1 MRKYILPILTALIVP
16 FMGNSQV
23 CNVSVSPTDTIVCP
37 GDSVLIMGQASLTSN
52 GQQFNFN
59 FGVLPPGWSTSG
71 GSTFAQ
77 PCGAGPDNTPYYWAS
92 TSGGGTPQIN
102 SPAFDVSCGGTIDF
116 DMVYAVQGG
125 GTPCEGPDL
134 ANEGVMLQYSTD
146 GGLTWITIV
155 YYSPGGYELPNIPT
169 TSGSVAT
176 GPTAYTTWNSF
187 SVPIPPGGFT
197 TGTEFQW
204 IQPNSSGTCCDNW
217 GVDNIVI
224 NAGPCNSAYIDWDND
239 TFADS
244 NNFYFTP
251 TVDTFFI
258 ADVYDTLGNFQCTSD
273 TVFISVYQNTMTY
286 DLIDTLFAYC
296 PTDVLPA
303 SVLNIQ
309 NAPAPYS
316 YLWSN
321 NATTSSTTFGTNGN
335 QQDVIWYY
343 VEVEDGCG
351 FVRSDSLVMIVNQT
365 LAIDT
370 MITQNATACTP
381 TGWANAQ
388 VVGVTNNGGQP
399 YYHWTGPGNPGSNN
413 VDGTTITN
421 VPSGWY
427 YFTVIDD
434 VCEANDSVFIDID
447 EPPMADFT
455 PPSAAGCS
463 PVQVSFVNASQNTNS
478 YVWNFGDGTPN
489 STAVDVA
496 HSFTSSATVMLIAT
510 GNGGC
515 ADTAYAQI
523 SVVPCG
529 CTDPLALNYDPFAAQ
544 DDGSCFY
551 PEPVITAPNVFTP
564 DGDNIN
570 DLFFLTSQFTSE
582 ITLTITNRWGNVM
595 YNGVGQN
602 PAWDGQSQGG
612 QDAEEGVYFYIYTA
626 KGVVPDSQIEGHGFL
641 HLERK

>member
-1 MRKYILPILTALIVP
+1 MRKYILPILTALILP
-16 FMGNSQV
+16 FVGSAQV
-23 CNVSVSPTDTIVCP
+23 CNVSVSPTDTTICP
-37 GDSVLIMGQASLTSN
+37 GDSVLIMGQASITSS
-52 GQQFNFN
+52 GQAFNFN

-77 PCGAGPDNTPYYWAS
+77 PCGPGSDNTPYYWAS

-116 DMVYAVQGG
+116 DMVYAVQSGG
-125 GTPCEGPDL
+125 APCEGPDL

-146 GGLTWITIV
+146 GGATWITIV
-155 YYSPGGYELPNIPT
+155 YYSPGGYELPNIPG
-169 TSGSVAT
+169 TSGSVASGQT
-176 GPTAYTTWNSF
+176 PYTTWNSF

-197 TGTEFQW
+197 TGTQFQW

-239 TFADS
+239 TFIDS
-244 NNFYFTP
+244 NNFYFAAT
-251 TVDTFFI
+251 TDTFFV
-258 ADVYDTLGNFQCTSD
+258 ADVYDTLGNFMCSSD

-286 DLIDTLFAYC
+286 DLVDTLFAYC

-316 YLWSN
+316 ILWSN
-321 NATTSSTTFGTNGN
+321 NATTAATSFGTNGN
-335 QQDVIWYY
+335 MHDTIWHY
-343 VEVEDGCG
+343 VEVTDGCG
-351 FVRSDSLVMIVNQT
+351 FVRPDSLVMIVNQT

-381 TGWANAQ
+381 TGWANAT
-388 VVGVTNNGGQP
+388 VIGVTNNGGQP
-399 YYHWTGPGNPGSNN
+399 YYHWTGPGNPGPNN

-447 EPPMADFT
+447 EPPVADFT
-455 PPSAAGCS
+455 PPSASGCS
-463 PVQVSFVNASQNTNS
+463 PVQVSFVNASQNTTS

-489 STAVDVA
+489 SNAVDVA

-523 SVVPCG
+523 AVIPCG

-551 PEPVITAPNVFTP
+551 PSPTVTAPNVFTP

-570 DLFFLTSQFTSE
+570 DIFFLTSQFTTE
-582 ITLTITNRWGNVM
+582 LTLVITNRWGNVM
-595 YNGVGQN
+595 YEGIGAN

-612 QDAEEGVYFYIYTA
+612 QDAEEGVYFYKYTA
-626 KGVVPDSQIEGHGFL
+626 KGVVPDSIIEGHGFL